1 MRRLIL
7 LLLVA
12 TVAFPAAAA
21 RRMTVLQLEK
31 ALSSDFADH
40 RPDAEI
46 ARKLGEVEMTE
57 RLTEIT
63 LGKFAKSLPLG
74 PRTALALQ
82 LLADESSFL
91 DPPQDEL
98 PATGNPDAET
108 QQRMMDAARGYVVEI
123 APRLPNFFV
132 TRSTNRFDDSPVALN
147 PGDWPVRAG
156 AKIVYANPEKFGGKK
171 MAEW

>member
-40 RPDAEI
+40 RPDGEI

-63 LGKFAKSLPLG
+63 LGKFAKSLSLG
-74 PRTALALQ
+74 PRTALAQ
-82 LLADESSFL
+82 
-91 DPPQDEL
+91 
-98 PATGNPDAET
+98 G
-108 QQRMMDAARGYVVEI
+108 
-123 APRLPNFFV
+123 LPNRYRELFFARIGL
-132 TRSTNRFDDSPVALN
+132 TSRGR
-147 PGDWPVRAG
+147 
-156 AKIVYANPEKFGGKK
+156 
-171 MAEW
+171 